1 VKIVHRRGCRRVPAA
16 MVARVAGASCAVLLV
31 AAGLARA
38 VGLPGTAAGSPPAQT
53 APTAQTVPDDLF
65 ELMIAGRMD
74 RLLALAGEE
83 LDSPDVPVAR
93 KLDLLRA
100 LATVH
105 LAEAAAGGDATHRE
119 SARAAMVA
127 MLKLDPQADFVP
139 GHRYPP
145 PVHALFRQVSNEMHA
160 GAEVV
165 ADPRRV
171 AVAPF
176 YLIDMGAGAKFN
188 WSDYCAALPYMIT
201 GDLEDIPGLIVLS
214 REHMDAI
221 RGELALSSQADLVS
235 AENRIRLK
243 RLLSAS
249 SFVYG
254 EVQALP
260 GDEIWLEVRW
270 VQTESGSVLVA
281 RHDKRRIRKGADLLA
296 LEQDVILGSFI
307 PAMLEGLGYRK
318 PGDEAASIRD
328 DVQRKM
334 AQAAKGDTYLH
345 YVAAVARATV
355 AEQAGN
361 LGEALAQ
368 WHRAETQLP
377 DNAAPG
383 ERIRALKLFYGGAE
397 SDSLPIGLPGSPPKD
412 SSGG

>member
-1 VKIVHRRGCRRVPAA
+1 MSLSHHGRVRWTQLASSVIVSVSAIAIIIAIP
-16 MVARVAGASCAVLLV
+16 
-31 AAGLARA
+31 AGLSRPARA
-38 VGLPGTAAGSPPAQT
+38 AATAGTP
-53 APTAQTVPDDLF
+53 APTASDDLF
-65 ELMIAGRMD
+65 ELMTAGSMD
-74 RLLALAGEE
+74 RLLVLAGEE
-83 LDSPDVPVAR
+83 LDSPDVPTAR

-105 LAEAAAGGDATHRE
+105 LAEAAARGDVTHRE

-145 PVHALFRQVSNEMHA
+145 PVHALFRQVSTELHA
-160 GAEVV
+160 GSELV

-176 YLIDMGAGAKFN
+176 FLIDMGASTKFN

-201 GDLEDIPGLIVLS
+201 GDLEAIPGLIVLS

-235 AENRIRLK
+235 AENRIRLQ

-254 EVQALP
+254 EVQTLP

-270 VQTESGSVLVA
+270 VQTESGAVLVA
-281 RHDKRRIRKGADLLA
+281 RHDKRRIRTGADLLA
-296 LEQDVILGSFI
+296 LEHGVILDSFI
-307 PAMLEGLGYRK
+307 PAMLEGLGYKK
-318 PGDEAASIRD
+318 PGDEAAGIRD

-361 LGEALAQ
+361 LGEAIVQ
-368 WHRAETQLP
+368 WQKAGAQLP
-377 DNAAPG
+377 NNATPG

-397 SDSLPIGLPGSPPKD
+397 SDSLSSDPASGGPKG

>member
-1 VKIVHRRGCRRVPAA
+1 MARLRCGRRQ
-16 MVARVAGASCAVLLV
+16 LL
-31 AAGLARA
+31 AGLAA
-38 VGLPGTAAGSPPAQT
+38 LLAATVLLAPAE
-53 APTAQTVPDDLF
+53 APSAPDDLF
-65 ELMIAGRMD
+65 ELMTAGRMD
-74 RLLALAGEE
+74 HLLALAGEE
-83 LDSPDVPVAR
+83 LDSPDVPAAR

-100 LATVH
+100 LATLH
-105 LAEAAAGGDATHRE
+105 LAEAGAQDDATHRE
-119 SARAAMVA
+119 SAQAAMVA
-127 MLKLDPQADFVP
+127 MLKLDPAADFVP
-139 GHRYPP
+139 GHRFPP
-145 PVHALFRQVSNEMHA
+145 PVHALFRQVSQDLQA
-160 GAEVV
+160 GAELV

-176 YLIDMGAGAKFN
+176 YLVDMGASPKFN
-188 WSDYCAALPYMIT
+188 WVDYCTALPYMIT
-201 GDLEDIPGLIVLS
+201 GDLEGIPGLVVLS

-270 VQTESGSVLVA
+270 VQTESGAVLAA

-296 LEQDVILGSFI
+296 LQQDVILGDFI
-307 PAMLEGLGYRK
+307 PAMLAGLGYEK
-318 PGDEAASIRD
+318 SGDEAAAVRSG
-328 DVQRKM
+328 VQRKM
-334 AQAAKGDTYLH
+334 AQVSKGDTYLH

-361 LGEALAQ
+361 LGEALEQ
-368 WHRAETQLP
+368 WQKAGAQLP
-377 DNAAPG
+377 SHATPV

-397 SDSLPIGLPGSPPKD
+397 ADSLSGGRPGTAPQDSPEG